1 MRAHLSHASM
11 VAIEF
16 CTADADGAEK
26 YRAEF
31 AAAREALAAC
41 LRAKGLALPVV
52 GNPGP
57 FSRSSGARRCADHCC
72 H

>member
-1 MRAHLSHASM
+1 M

-16 CTADADGAEK
+16 CTADADGLAEK

-31 AAAREALAAC
+31 TAAREALAAC

-57 FSRSSGARRCADHCC
+57 FSRSNGARRCAHPTPLAL
-72 H
+72 